1 MAVSRLT
8 DGLPITTEWLNSIV
22 DEIMKLSSAVTG
34 TESAGSISDII
45 DVEGDFFK
53 STTRPIQ
60 ILANRISGQAS
71 AGTGQYEHN
80 IVFDPSFAD
89 NTVIVVA
96 TPSFLSASTTS
107 GRGGLPFKAAASVG
121 GITSKGCKL
130 TVSLVD
136 DDQSY
141 NQGKQVIVDYI
152 AIGKRS

>member
-60 ILANRISGQAS
+60 ILANRIS
-71 AGTGQYEHN
+71 
-80 IVFDPSFAD
+80 
-89 NTVIVVA
+89 
-96 TPSFLSASTTS
+96 
-107 GRGGLPFKAAASVG
+107 
-121 GITSKGCKL
+121 
-130 TVSLVD
+130 
-136 DDQSY
+136 
-141 NQGKQVIVDYI
+141 
-152 AIGKRS
+152 